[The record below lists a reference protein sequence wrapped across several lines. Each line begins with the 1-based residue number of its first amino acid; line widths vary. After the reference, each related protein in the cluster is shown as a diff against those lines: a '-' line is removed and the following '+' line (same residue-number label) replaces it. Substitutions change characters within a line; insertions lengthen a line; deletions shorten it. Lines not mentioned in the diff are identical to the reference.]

1 MKRLRSMLRKALAP
15 KVLKHKRI
23 CGTAPVRYASHNS
36 GQPTVLRLS
45 AQDCDFDLAQSTWQ
59 QLWGSRFQ
67 ERSIL
72 VKVNL
77 NTSDPYPASTCPAF
91 LRKFLQF
98 LKTNGAGELLVG
110 DCASL
115 SSLPTRKTARQIG
128 LEDAVGGLAR
138 LVFFDEMD
146 WVQVAVPGQYLHS
159 VTVPALVYQVD
170 RLINLTNLKTHRW
183 ADFSMAMKAAVGYLH
198 PLERYHLHED
208 NLQQKIVE
216 LNMAIMA
223 DLNIID
229 GRIAMIS
236 GGPAVGPTAPAGVI
250 LAGDHPAAVDLQAYK
265 ELFLVKRQHQCLE
278 HFTVDPLDMLQLQY
292 ASRVWPAATWQ
303 DYRLLQS

>member
-1 MKRLRSMLRKALAP
+1 MAP
-15 KVLKHKRI
+15 PVLKNKKI
-23 CGTAPVRYASHNS
+23 CGTAPPRHASHNP
-36 GQPTVLRLS
+36 GQPTVLRLLT
-45 AQDCDFDLAQSTWQ
+45 QECDYDRAQSTWQ
-59 QLWGSRFQ
+59 QLWGSWL
-67 ERSIL
+67 EGRSIL

-128 LEDAVGGLAR
+128 LEDAVAGLAR

-146 WVQVAVPGQYLHS
+146 WVEVAVPGQYLHS
-159 VTVPALVYQVD
+159 VTVPAVVYQVD

-183 ADFSMAMKAAVGYLH
+183 ADFSMAMKAAVGYMH
-198 PLERYHLHED
+198 PLERYQLHEE

-216 LNMAIMA
+216 LNMAVMA

-250 LAGDHPAAVDLQAYK
+250 LAGDHPAAVDFQAYK
-265 ELFLVKRQHQCLE
+265 ELFLVKRQYQYLE
-278 HFTVDPLDMLQLQY
+278 HFTVDPLDMQQLHY
-292 ASRVWPAATWQ
+292 ASRVWPAGAWQ
-303 DYRLLQS
+303 DYRLLQA